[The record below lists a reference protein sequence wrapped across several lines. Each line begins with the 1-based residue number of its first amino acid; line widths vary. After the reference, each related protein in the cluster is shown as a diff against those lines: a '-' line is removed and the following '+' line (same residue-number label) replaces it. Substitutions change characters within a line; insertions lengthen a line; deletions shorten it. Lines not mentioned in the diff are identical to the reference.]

1 MVHLTGNRP
10 RPYRT
15 RPGSATAP
23 KAASR
28 AFDAATLVGLAGA
41 VGLIAVAI
49 WLGGSPGAFFD
60 LPAILIV
67 VGGTAA
73 VTMISFS
80 VEDVVRAQPMI
91 ARTLVSRIED
101 PAVTA
106 RQMIALAESARQKN
120 PLQLQDILPG
130 LARDPFL
137 HRAVSLIVDG
147 APADEIERVMTYEM
161 QATAARQATGAGILH
176 RAAEVAPAMG
186 LIGTLVGLVQ
196 MLGSLDDPATIGPS
210 MSVALLTTLY
220 GALLANMM
228 FAPLASKLERNA
240 ESEVLAN
247 RIHLLGALSIG
258 RQENPRRLQ
267 MLLNT
272 ILPPDKR
279 IRYFD

>member
-1 MVHLTGNRP
+1 
-10 RPYRT
+10 
-15 RPGSATAP
+15 
-23 KAASR
+23 
-28 AFDAATLVGLAGA
+28 
-41 VGLIAVAI
+41 
-49 WLGGSPGAFFD
+49 
-60 LPAILIV
+60 
-67 VGGTAA
+67 
-73 VTMISFS
+73 
-80 VEDVVRAQPMI
+80 
-91 ARTLVSRIED
+91 
-101 PAVTA
+101 
-106 RQMIALAESARQKN
+106 
-120 PLQLQDILPG
+120 
-130 LARDPFL
+130 
-137 HRAVSLIVDG
+137 
-147 APADEIERVMTYEM
+147 
-161 QATAARQATGAGILH
+161 
-176 RAAEVAPAMG
+176 
-186 LIGTLVGLVQ
+186 